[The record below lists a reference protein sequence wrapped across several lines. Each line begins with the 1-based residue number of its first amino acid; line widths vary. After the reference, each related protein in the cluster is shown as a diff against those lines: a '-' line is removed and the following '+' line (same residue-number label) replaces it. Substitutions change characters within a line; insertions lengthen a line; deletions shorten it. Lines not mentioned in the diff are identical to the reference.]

1 MIGLDSNILVRIFA
15 RDHEKERRRAIALI
29 EGAPKG
35 EVFHLNWIVIV
46 ELAWT
51 LRRAY
56 RFERDELARV
66 IRQITEYP
74 RFSVPDKSILRDAAH
89 MAREEG
95 ADLPD
100 ALVLL
105 LNRSA
110 GAELTYTFDHDA
122 VRKVGMTLVPSG
134 A

>member
-74 RFSVPDKSILRDAAH
+74 RFSVPDKSILRD
-89 MAREEG
+89 
-95 ADLPD
+95 
-100 ALVLL
+100 
-105 LNRSA
+105 RSA